1 MELLLDQ
8 SDWQCMVRHKN
19 FGSTR
24 QTGRLRV
31 WRDESDRLIAM
42 LSLRGGRPDQ
52 PGMLYDDGCE
62 IPDRIRA
69 RFPDRDIEIFAY
81 EHSWW
86 GWHACYYRA
95 GRADDGTQR
104 WTLVDEQ
111 VLSEHLG
118 EAFVYDEDA
127 DDRPGG
133 A

>member
-8 SDWQCMVRHKN
+8 PDWQCMVRHKN
-19 FGSTR
+19 FGSTH

-42 LSLRGGRPDQ
+42 LSLRGERPDQ
-52 PGMLYDDGCE
+52 PGTLDDDGCE

-69 RFPDRDIEIFAY
+69 RFPDQDIEIFAY

-86 GWHACYYRA
+86 GDGGWYYRA
-95 GRADDGTQR
+95 SRADDGTQR
-104 WTLVDEQ
+104 WARVDWQ
-111 VLSEHLG
+111 VLSERLG
-118 EAFVYDEDA
+118 EVFVYDEDA
-127 DDRPGG
+127 DNRPGG